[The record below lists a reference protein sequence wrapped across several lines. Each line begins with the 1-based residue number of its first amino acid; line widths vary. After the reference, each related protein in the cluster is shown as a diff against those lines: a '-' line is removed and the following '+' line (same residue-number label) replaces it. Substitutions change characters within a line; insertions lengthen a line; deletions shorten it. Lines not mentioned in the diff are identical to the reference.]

1 MTFDE
6 RVTALRPYTRT
17 GPNYLRPVAD
27 NLRTAV
33 RLHHDGRDR
42 EAEYWLTEAE
52 TALRRYT
59 TVPA

>member
-6 RVTALRPYTRT
+6 RVTALLPHTHT
-17 GPNYLRPVAD
+17 GPDYLRPVAD

-33 RLHHDGRDR
+33 RLHRDGRDR

-52 TALRRYT
+52 TVHQRYT
-59 TVPA
+59 TIPA